1 MVYDYDV
8 SMAEGANPEYDV
20 TEREIGINFYD
31 SGIPTG
37 FWRSVA
43 HSYNGFVKESMMDE
57 MAYLAGQDPL
67 QFRLQQ
73 LNGSPRLQQCL
84 AKVRQL
90 ANWDKAKPGVFL
102 GVACHSSFLS
112 HVAQVVELTV
122 DEQQVRIQHVYCV
135 ADVGLV
141 INPDIVEDQLIGGII
156 YGLTAA
162 LKPAVSIDDG
172 KVLGSNFH
180 DMPVLRMDESPD
192 ISVAL
197 IDSLEDPTGVGEISV
212 PPIAAAVSNALFAAS
227 QVRQRRLP
235 LNLSLT

>member
-1 MVYDYDV
+1 MI
-8 SMAEGANPEYDV
+8 NPE
-20 TEREIGINFYD
+20 
-31 SGIPTG
+31 
-37 FWRSVA
+37 
-43 HSYNGFVKESMMDE
+43 
-57 MAYLAGQDPL
+57 
-67 QFRLQQ
+67 
-73 LNGSPRLQQCL
+73 
-84 AKVRQL
+84 
-90 ANWDKAKPGVFL
+90 
-102 GVACHSSFLS
+102 
-112 HVAQVVELTV
+112 
-122 DEQQVRIQHVYCV
+122 
-135 ADVGLV
+135 
-141 INPDIVEDQLIGGII
+141 IVEEQLVGGII

-212 PPIAAAVSNALFAAS
+212 PPIAAALSNALFAAS